1 VIGRTLAHYRI
12 TAAVGA
18 GGMGE
23 VYRAT
28 DTRLGRDVAVKVLP
42 AEMASDAERLE
53 RFRREARAIAALNH
67 PNIVTIYSVEEADG
81 VHFLT
86 MELVDGQPLDRLTTA
101 GGLPLARILEI
112 AQAIANALVAAHEKG
127 IVHRDLKPANVM
139 VGETG
144 AVKVLDFGLAKMQPT
159 GDSLSSE
166 LPTAAPT
173 RDGVVMGTVP
183 YMSPEQVSGRSVD
196 HRTDIFSLGIVLY
209 EMASGRR
216 PFEGRST
223 AELASAILRD
233 TPPVVTEL
241 RTDLPQDLARIIRRC
256 LEKDPG
262 QRLQTARDVVNELRE
277 LMGRSPSAGFRSSK
291 AVELGVSQREEG
303 FWVAVLPF
311 KHRGQDP
318 SVEALAEGLTEDIV
332 TGLSRFSYLRVIARS
347 STSHY
352 SGESLDVRSVGQ
364 ELGARYVMEGSV
376 RQAGPTL
383 RVTVQL
389 VEATSGAN
397 LWAETY
403 DRPFQPSRFFALQDE
418 LVPRIVCTV
427 ADAVLPHSMS
437 EALRHGVPET
447 LSPYEAML
455 RGYGYYER
463 VTPGEHAEIRT
474 LLEQAVQQAPG
485 HAGCWA
491 LLACLY
497 VDEHRF
503 GFNRQPDP
511 LGRALAAARRA
522 VEASPS
528 DHLAHLSLALALF
541 YRRELGAYRTAAER
555 TVTLNPMSGV
565 TLALMGLMTALT
577 GDWARGREL
586 WERGLPLSPYHPG
599 WVWLGPS
606 FDAYR
611 RRDYQGAL
619 DAALKTNMPADVLCQ
634 AALVAAYGQL
644 GEREAARPAL
654 DQLVKLVPN
663 IAAVARE
670 LFGTSMCEPELLEHL
685 LDGLRKAGLNVA
697 PAHPPSDSTTP
708 TR

>member
-1 VIGRTLAHYRI
+1 MIGQTLGHYRI
-12 TAAVGA
+12 TAAIGA

-28 DTRLGRDVAVKVLP
+28 DTKLGRDVALKVLP
-42 AEMASDAERLE
+42 AEMASDPERLE

-67 PNIVTIYSVEEADG
+67 PNIVTIYSVEEQNT

-86 MELVDGQPLDRLTTA
+86 MELVEGQPLDRLMTG
-101 GGLPLARILEI
+101 GGLPLARILEV

-144 AVKVLDFGLAKMQPT
+144 AVKVLDFGLAKVQPT

-216 PFEGRST
+216 PFEGSST

-241 RTDLPQDLARIIRRC
+241 RPDLPQDLARIIRRC
-256 LEKDPG
+256 LEKDPR
-262 QRLQTARDVVNELRE
+262 QRLQTARDVVNELRD
-277 LMGRSPSAGFRSSK
+277 LMGRPPSAGFRSSK
-291 AVELGVSQREEG
+291 AVELGMSSREEG

-311 KHRGQDP
+311 KHRGQD
-318 SVEALAEGLTEDIV
+318 SAVEALAEGLTDDIV

-364 ELGARYVMEGSV
+364 ELGARYVMEGSL
-376 RQAGPTL
+376 RQVGPTL

-389 VEATSGAN
+389 VEATSGSN

-403 DRPFQPSRFFALQDE
+403 DRPFHPESVFALQDE

-437 EALRHGVPET
+437 EALRHGTADT
-447 LSPYEAML
+447 LTPYEAML

-463 VTPGEHAEIRT
+463 VGPAEHAEVRT
-474 LLEQAVQQAPG
+474 LLERAVQQAPG

-497 VDEHRF
+497 VDEYRF
-503 GFNRQPDP
+503 GFNRGHDP

-522 VEASPS
+522 VEAAPS
-528 DHLAHLSLALALF
+528 NHLAHLGLAMALF
-541 YRRELGAYRTAAER
+541 FSRDLAAFRTAAER
-555 TVTLNPMSGV
+555 TVSLNPMAGGPV
-565 TLALMGLMTALT
+565 VLMGILT
-577 GDWARGREL
+577 GLSGDWARGRAL
-586 WERGLPLSPYHPG
+586 WERGIPLNPYHQG
-599 WVWLGPS
+599 WVWMGPF

-611 RRDYQGAL
+611 QGDYKGAL
-619 DAALKTNMPADVLCQ
+619 DAALRVNIPNDFFSQ
-634 AALVAAYGQL
+634 AALLASYGQL
-644 GEREAARPAL
+644 GDRDAARHAL
-654 DQLVKLVPN
+654 RQLLTVMPD
-663 IAAVARE
+663 IGAVARE
-670 LFGTSMCEPELLEHL
+670 QLGSWICEPELLEHV
-685 LDGLRKAGLNVA
+685 LDGLRKAGLDVA
-697 PAHPPSDSTTP
+697 AAQPPSD
-708 TR
+708 